1 MEDIEFLHSALQV
14 NVVSMSSWDMYAK
27 EVRSLG
33 VVGLG
38 VGVGLG

>member
-27 EVRSLG
+27 EVRACARG
-33 VVGLG
+33 RGKG
-38 VGVGLG
+38 EG